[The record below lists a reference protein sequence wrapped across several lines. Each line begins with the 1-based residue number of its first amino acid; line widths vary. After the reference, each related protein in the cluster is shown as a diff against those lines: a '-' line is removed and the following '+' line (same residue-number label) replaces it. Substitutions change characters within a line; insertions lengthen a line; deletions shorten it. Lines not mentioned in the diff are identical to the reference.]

1 MSNAISGNVVGT
13 SGSALVG
20 AQISLT
26 NVIYSSQS
34 QPKSAVTDSNGNYTF
49 SGLGPGTYSLTATS
63 NGVSFHHSQ
72 IVTISATTATTGG
85 TINSTSNGVTS
96 AIPTPLINTTV
107 TPQDVTGV
115 NFTASALTAAN
126 S

>member
-26 NVIYSSQS
+26 NVVYSSQS
-34 QPKSAVTDSNGNYTF
+34 QAKTAVTDSNGNYTF
-49 SGLGPGTYSLTATS
+49 SGLGPGTYQLTATS
-63 NGVSFHHSQ
+63 AGVSFHHSQ
-72 IVTISATTATTGG
+72 IVTIPATTATTGG
-85 TINSTSNGVTS
+85 TING
-96 AIPTPLINTTV
+96 AGWPLINTTV
-107 TPQDVTGV
+107 SPQDVTGV